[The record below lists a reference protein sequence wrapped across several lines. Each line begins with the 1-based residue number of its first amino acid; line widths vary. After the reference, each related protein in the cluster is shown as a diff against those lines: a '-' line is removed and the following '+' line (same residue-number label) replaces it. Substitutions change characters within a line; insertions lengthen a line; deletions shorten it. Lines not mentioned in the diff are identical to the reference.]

1 MRICTPKNTLSA
13 LKVNDVDA
21 KELSEKFEILN
32 DNLKKSSRKIPKKN
46 IRVKSMRKN
55 LWLHHDILNNKKRDI

>member
-32 DNLKKSSRKIPKKN
+32 DNLRKKIKENSEKEYKSKIYAKEFMITPSYIK
-46 IRVKSMRKN
+46 
-55 LWLHHDILNNKKRDI
+55 

>member
-55 LWLHHDILNNKKRDI
+55 L